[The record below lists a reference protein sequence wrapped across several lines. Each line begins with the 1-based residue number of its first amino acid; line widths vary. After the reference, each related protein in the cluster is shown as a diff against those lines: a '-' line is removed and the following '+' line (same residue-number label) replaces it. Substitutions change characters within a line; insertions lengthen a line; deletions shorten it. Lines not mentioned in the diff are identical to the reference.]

1 MQTGSR
7 IFVAGHRGLLGAAVS
22 RRLQADGHTGLVTR
36 SHGELELCDP
46 AAVRD
51 FFGEQAIA
59 YVFLCAA
66 RVGGILANK
75 TYPAEFIDHNLR
87 IQANVIDAAWRAG
100 VKKLLFPTSSCV
112 YPEHAAQPIAEAAYM
127 TGPLEPNIAPYAVA
141 KIAGIEMCHAYRRQH
156 GFEAV
161 SLVPCNLY
169 GPGDNFDPQN
179 SHALAGMILKFHAA
193 KRDGLPRVTL
203 WGSGAP
209 YREYLHCDDLADAMV
224 FLMHRYD
231 GPEIINVGAGR
242 DIRIRDLAQLVAAA
256 VGYEGA
262 IAWDSTKPDGTPRKL
277 LDVTRLN
284 NLVWHP
290 RHALADGIRET
301 YAWYLANAAEQG

>member
-1 MQTGSR
+1 MRKESR
-7 IFVAGHRGLLGAAVS
+7 IFVAGHRGLLGAAVL
-22 RRLQADGHTGLVTR
+22 RRLEADGHAALVTR
-36 SHGELELCDP
+36 SHGELDLCDP

-51 FFGEQAIA
+51 FFGDQAIE

-75 TYPAEFIDHNLR
+75 TYPADFIDQNLR
-87 IQANVIDAAWRAG
+87 IQGNVIDAAWRAR

-112 YPEHAAQPIAEAAYM
+112 YPEHAAQPIAESAYM
-127 TGPLEPNIAPYAVA
+127 TGPLEPNIAAYAVA
-141 KIAGIEMCHAYRRQH
+141 KIAGIEMCRAYRRQH
-156 GFEAV
+156 GFAAV
-161 SLVPCNLY
+161 ALVPCNLY
-169 GPGDNFDPQN
+169 GPGDNFDPEN

-193 KRDGLPRVTL
+193 RRDGAARVTL

-231 GPEIINVGAGR
+231 RPEIINVGAGR

-277 LDVTRLN
+277 LDVTRLTA
-284 NLVWHP
+284 LGWHP
-290 RHALADGIRET
+290 RRALADGIRET
-301 YAWYLANAAEQG
+301 YAWYLANLAEQG

>member
-1 MQTGSR
+1 MQTDSR
-7 IFVAGHRGLLGAAVS
+7 IFVAGHRGLLGAAVL
-22 RRLQADGHTGLVTR
+22 RRLQADGHANLVTR
-36 SHGELELCDP
+36 SHAELDLCDP
-46 AAVRD
+46 AEVRE
-51 FFGEQAIA
+51 FFADQAIEH
-59 YVFLCAA
+59 VFLCAA

-75 TYPAEFIDHNLR
+75 TYPADFIEQNLR
-87 IQANVIDAAWRAG
+87 IQSNVIDAAWRGGA
-100 VKKLLFPTSSCV
+100 KKLLFPTSSCV
-112 YPEHAAQPIAEAAYM
+112 YPEHAAQPIAETAYM

-141 KIAGIEMCHAYRRQH
+141 KIAGIEMCRAYRRQH

-193 KRDGLPRVTL
+193 KRDALPRVTL

-209 YREYLHCDDLADAMV
+209 YREYLHCDDLAEAMV

-231 GPEIINVGAGR
+231 GTAIINVGAGR
-242 DIRIRDLAQLVAAA
+242 DIRIRDLAQLVATA

-262 IAWDSTKPDGTPRKL
+262 IAWDTSKPDGTPRKL
-277 LDVTRLN
+277 LDTTRLTE
-284 NLVWHP
+284 LGWHP
-290 RHALADGIRET
+290 RHELADGIRET
-301 YAWYLANAAEQG
+301 YAWYLAELAEQG

>member
-1 MQTGSR
+1 MQNDSR
-7 IFVAGHRGLLGAAVS
+7 IFVAGHCGLLGAAVL

-36 SHGELELCDP
+36 SHGELDLCDP
-46 AAVRD
+46 AAVRK
-51 FFGEQAIA
+51 FFRDQAID

-75 TYPAEFIDHNLR
+75 TYPADFIEQNLR
-87 IQANVIDAAWRAG
+87 IQANVIDAAWRGG

-112 YPEHAAQPIAEAAYM
+112 YPEHAAQPITEAAYM

-141 KIAGIEMCHAYRRQH
+141 KIAGIEMCRAYRRQH
-156 GFEAV
+156 GFDAV

-193 KRDGLPRVTL
+193 KRDRLSKVTL

-224 FLMHRYD
+224 FLVHRYD
-231 GPEIINVGAGR
+231 DAEIINVGAGR
-242 DIRIRDLAQLVAAA
+242 DIRIRELAQLVAAA
-256 VGYEGA
+256 VGYQGE
-262 IAWDSTKPDGTPRKL
+262 IAWDTTKPDGTLRKR
-277 LDVTRLN
+277 LDVTRLTA
-284 NLVWHP
+284 LGWHP
-290 RHALADGIRET
+290 RRALADGIRET
-301 YAWYLANAAEQG
+301 YAWYLTNVVEKG